1 MTAMTSD
8 DTRNSHIRFW
18 IVAVLFIVS
27 SISYASRAT
36 MSFAAVP
43 LSKEISISTV
53 QLGYIFSAFGWSY
66 VIGQIPGGALLDR
79 YGSRPVYL
87 WSITLWSIFTLAQA
101 FVSSLAFIPVFIS
114 LFALRFGLGF
124 AECPSFPANARIVA
138 NWFPNSE
145 RGTASAIFNA
155 SQYFSLV
162 AFAPLMGWLAQD
174 YGWRSVFLAMGLIGL
189 LGAVLFFWVVKPPAR
204 HKHISK
210 REYDYIEQG
219 GALVNLD
226 RPDAPKQIIPWH
238 IIIPFVVFFPVS
250 LILLAIYAAIRGLSR
265 DERDSVA
272 PASGASPV
280 AISGGGVRSEVYLA
294 ADTRSQGK
302 PPTITLEIFLQLLF
316 KRMLLGIYLA
326 QYCIT
331 ALTYF
336 YATWFPIYLVKA
348 RHMSV
353 AHAGLAAAGPAIAG
367 FAGGVL
373 GGVISDLLLKKGT
386 PLSSARK
393 IPIITGLVI
402 SCAILACNYTDSQ
415 AMIMLFM
422 TIAFFG
428 KGVAAL
434 GWAVMSDAAPREA
447 TGLSGSIF
455 NLFGNAAGIFTP
467 IGIGY
472 ILAATGNNWDMALV
486 FVFAHSI
493 VAMIS
498 YLFIA
503 GTIKRVVL
511 KPA

>member
-1 MTAMTSD
+1 LANKALNGHHFSGTGLIRTTA

-18 IVAVLFIVS
+18 IIAVLFIVS
-27 SISYASRAT
+27 SINYASRAT
-36 MSFAAVP
+36 LSFAAVP
-43 LSKEISISTV
+43 LSKEIHISTV

-66 VIGQIPGGALLDR
+66 VIGQIPGGALLDK
-79 YGSRPVYL
+79 YGSRPIYL
-87 WSITLWSIFTLAQA
+87 WSITLWAVFTMAQA

-114 LFALRFGLGF
+114 LFALRFALGF

-145 RGTASAIFNA
+145 RGTASAIFNS

-162 AFAPLMGWLAQD
+162 AFAPLMGWLSQE

-189 LGAVLFFWVVKPPAR
+189 AGAALFWLVVQSPSR
-204 HKHISK
+204 HKGVSK
-210 REYDYIEQG
+210 REYDYIEAG

-226 RPDAPKQIIPWH
+226 RPAAAAQQIRWG
-238 IIIPFVVFFPVS
+238 IIGQ
-250 LILLAIYAAIRGLSR
+250 LLAN
-265 DERDSVA
+265 
-272 PASGASPV
+272 
-280 AISGGGVRSEVYLA
+280 
-294 ADTRSQGK
+294 
-302 PPTITLEIFLQLLF
+302 
-316 KRMLLGIYLA
+316 RMLLGIYLA

-336 YATWFPIYLVKA
+336 YATWFPIYLMQA
-348 RHMSV
+348 RHMSML
-353 AHAGLAAAGPAIAG
+353 HAGFASAGPAIAG
-367 FAGGVL
+367 FVGGVL
-373 GGVISDLLLKKGT
+373 GGVISDLLLKKGVAMS
-386 PLSSARK
+386 PARK

-402 SCAILACNYTDSQ
+402 SCAILLCNYTDSQ
-415 AMIMLFM
+415 FLIMTFM
-422 TIAFFG
+422 AVAFFG

-434 GWAVMSDAAPREA
+434 GWAVISDAAPREA

-472 ILAATGNNWDMALV
+472 ILAGTGNSWDMALL

-493 VAMIS
+493 VAMVS
-498 YLFIA
+498 YLFIT

-511 KPA
+511 RVG

>member
-1 MTAMTSD
+1 MTEA
-8 DTRNSHIRFW
+8 RNSHIRFW

-27 SISYASRAT
+27 SINYASRAT
-36 MSFAAVP
+36 LSFAAVP
-43 LSKEISISTV
+43 LSKEIAISTV

-66 VIGQIPGGALLDR
+66 VIGQIPGGALLDK

-87 WSITLWSIFTLAQA
+87 WSITLWAVFTMAQA

-114 LFALRFGLGF
+114 LFALRFALGF

-138 NWFPNSE
+138 NWFPHAE

-162 AFAPLMGWLAQD
+162 AFAPMMGWLAQE

-189 LGAVLFFWVVKPPAR
+189 VGAALFWAVVQSPSR
-204 HKHISK
+204 HKSISK
-210 REYDYIEQG
+210 REYDYIEAN

-226 RPDAPKQIIPWH
+226 RPAAAAQQIRWGIMGQ
-238 IIIPFVVFFPVS
+238 
-250 LILLAIYAAIRGLSR
+250 LLAN
-265 DERDSVA
+265 
-272 PASGASPV
+272 
-280 AISGGGVRSEVYLA
+280 
-294 ADTRSQGK
+294 
-302 PPTITLEIFLQLLF
+302 
-316 KRMLLGIYLA
+316 RMLLGIYLA

-336 YATWFPIYLVKA
+336 YATWFPIYLIKA
-348 RHMSV
+348 RHMSL
-353 AHAGLAAAGPAIAG
+353 AHAGLASAGPAIAG
-367 FAGGVL
+367 FIGGVL
-373 GGVISDLLLKKGT
+373 GGILSDLLLKKGVA
-386 PLSSARK
+386 LSPARK
-393 IPIITGLVI
+393 IPIIVGLVI
-402 SCAILACNYTDSQ
+402 SCAILLCNYTDSQ
-415 AMIMLFM
+415 VLIMTFM
-422 TIAFFG
+422 AIAFFG

-472 ILAATGNNWDMALV
+472 ILAATNNSWDMALL

-493 VAMIS
+493 VAMVS
-498 YLFIA
+498 YLFIT
-503 GTIKRVVL
+503 GTIRRVVL
-511 KPA
+511 RTA

>member
-1 MTAMTSD
+1 MTEA
-8 DTRNSHIRFW
+8 RNSHIRFW

-27 SISYASRAT
+27 SINYASRAT
-36 MSFAAVP
+36 LSFAAVP
-43 LSKEISISTV
+43 LSKEIAISTV

-66 VIGQIPGGALLDR
+66 VIGQIPGGALLDK

-87 WSITLWSIFTLAQA
+87 WSITLWAVFTMAQA

-114 LFALRFGLGF
+114 LFALRFALGF

-138 NWFPNSE
+138 NWFPHAE

-162 AFAPLMGWLAQD
+162 AFAPMMGWLAQE

-189 LGAVLFFWVVKPPAR
+189 VGAALFWAVVQSPSR
-204 HKHISK
+204 HKSISK
-210 REYDYIEQG
+210 REYDYIEAN

-226 RPDAPKQIIPWH
+226 RPAAAAQQIRWGIMGQ
-238 IIIPFVVFFPVS
+238 
-250 LILLAIYAAIRGLSR
+250 LLAN
-265 DERDSVA
+265 
-272 PASGASPV
+272 
-280 AISGGGVRSEVYLA
+280 
-294 ADTRSQGK
+294 
-302 PPTITLEIFLQLLF
+302 
-316 KRMLLGIYLA
+316 RMLLGIYLA

-336 YATWFPIYLVKA
+336 YATWFPIYLIKA
-348 RHMSV
+348 RHMSL
-353 AHAGLAAAGPAIAG
+353 AHAGFASAGPAIAG
-367 FAGGVL
+367 FIGGVL
-373 GGVISDLLLKKGT
+373 GGILSDLLLKKGVA
-386 PLSSARK
+386 LSPARK
-393 IPIITGLVI
+393 IPIIVGLVI
-402 SCAILACNYTDSQ
+402 SCAILLCNYTDSQ
-415 AMIMLFM
+415 ALIMTFM
-422 TIAFFG
+422 AIAFFG

-472 ILAATGNNWDMALV
+472 ILAATNNSWDMALL

-493 VAMIS
+493 IAMIS
-498 YLFIA
+498 YLFIT
-503 GTIKRVVL
+503 GTIRRVVL
-511 KPA
+511 RTA